1 MTDQTSPLSP
11 LHPAHAPAADSVP
24 AAEALPPASKK
35 DKKVKSV
42 GIAFAS
48 RVTAQLVGAAATVFL
63 GLAVMNSQG
72 ARSATPSAARVS
84 TPATPVAYVKAH
96 RGAGPALVVLP
107 FADYSPSTTTSSMA
121 DGLTDAVTT
130 ALARSGRV
138 HVTSRTSA
146 MQYKQAARPVP
157 AIAAELG
164 VDLVVEGS
172 IVRQGDRVRVTV
184 QLIDAASDAHLWA
197 QTYDRP
203 AGDVLAFDAEIG
215 ATIDRDLAG
224 VLPRALQS
232 PGTSAATS
240 ATADVSTP
248 LHPTPATF

>member
-1 MTDQTSPLSP
+1 MTDLTSPLTP
-11 LHPAHAPAADSVP
+11 LHPAPAPAADSVP
-24 AAEALPPASKK
+24 AAEALPPARKK

-42 GIAFAS
+42 WIAFAS
-48 RVTAQLVGAAATVFL
+48 RITAQLVGAAATVFL
-63 GLAVMNSQG
+63 GLTVMNSQG
-72 ARSATPSAARVS
+72 ARPAAPPAARVS

-107 FADYSPSTTTSSMA
+107 FADYSPTAGTASMA
-121 DGLTDAVTT
+121 DGVTDAVTT

-184 QLIDAASDAHLWA
+184 QLIDAASDTHLWA
-197 QTYDRP
+197 KTYDRP
-203 AGDVLAFDAEIG
+203 AGDVLALDAEIG

-224 VLPRALQS
+224 VLPRALQA
-232 PGTSAATS
+232 PAATA
-240 ATADVSTP
+240 ATVDASTLRAP
-248 LHPTPATF
+248 RTLF